1 MITCGCARANHDTEP
16 LSHFGSLAHCHPALL
31 STFYFA
37 GWRPAQTAMVASSP
51 MRAVLLALVVLG
63 APLSGGA
70 VRGSTGSRRPRELVK
85 LGPWLVKVKEE
96 AASPSSSASTTASV
110 SQSPSTSTQPPASP
124 PASTQPDT
132 LPNGASPTQRPSWLP
147 PGRPDRSEVW
157 PVCIGCGDYL
167 VNDVGAYSCCMG
179 CWRATTLPPKPPFT
193 RPEEH
198 SPDCKRRPITGER
211 PRSPWEEIPLDTQG

>member
-1 MITCGCARANHDTEP
+1 MITCGCARTKHDT
-16 LSHFGSLAHCHPALL
+16 GSLAHCHPALL

-37 GWRPAQTAMVASSP
+37 GWRPARAAMVASSP

-70 VRGSTGSRRPRELVK
+70 VRGLTGSRRPRGGVK

-96 AASPSSSASTTASV
+96 AASPSSLASTTASV

-124 PASTQPDT
+124 LASTQPDT

-147 PGRPDRSEVW
+147 PVPPDRSEGS
-157 PVCIGCGDYL
+157 VCIGCGDYL
-167 VNDVGAYSCCMG
+167 CDVGAYCCCMG
-179 CWRATTLPPKPPFT
+179 CWRAGLKLKDPPFT

-198 SPDCKRRPITGER
+198 SPDCKRRPISGER
-211 PRSPWEEIPLDTQG
+211 PRSPREENPFDTQW